1 MEEKSRLKW
10 VDILKSFGI
19 FAVAF
24 GHIYRQENVLCWLY
38 TFHVPLF
45 FIAGGIVFRPSEIL
59 RNIKRRAFRI
69 LVPYAVF
76 GVLMALYFSL
86 IEYRWRDISMSLPD
100 CLLGLVI
107 GDMDHLEFH
116 SHLWFLP
123 CYFLTAVA
131 YNALYRLLRPL
142 GCRLVCA
149 GACVVYML
157 FPLPSLPWG
166 ADRALGFLGLFA
178 LGNLAAEKGLLNR
191 AEKLPAPVQLGAA
204 VLLLGLSVG
213 LASMY
218 LTRGLMWT
226 VCAIVGT
233 AGFMALSMALEKLRI
248 PAEIMS
254 GAGRGTLV
262 ALCIHGPIYRILL
275 KLAAMASGSTT
286 DILRM
291 NVFSSLAVTAVTLVI
306 CLGVFRLLERF
317 LPWCIGIVP
326 AKKEKRPPEN
336 GS

>member
-157 FPLPSLPWG
+157 FRCHRFPGGRTVRSGSSGCSPW
-166 ADRALGFLGLFA
+166 
-178 LGNLAAEKGLLNR
+178 
-191 AEKLPAPVQLGAA
+191 
-204 VLLLGLSVG
+204 
-213 LASMY
+213 
-218 LTRGLMWT
+218 
-226 VCAIVGT
+226 
-233 AGFMALSMALEKLRI
+233 
-248 PAEIMS
+248 EIS
-254 GAGRGTLV
+254 
-262 ALCIHGPIYRILL
+262 LL
-275 KLAAMASGSTT
+275 KKVCSTGRRSSRRLYSSALRCCFSGSAW
-286 DILRM
+286 DLLR
-291 NVFSSLAVTAVTLVI
+291 
-306 CLGVFRLLERF
+306 
-317 LPWCIGIVP
+317 CISPGDLCGRS
-326 AKKEKRPPEN
+326 AQ
-336 GS
+336 